1 LAILSFDFRFEN
13 HQHSGFSKIKNQK
26 SKSGI
31 GNLKSKAKIQNLNPS
46 MSEPEIVRRCPQCG
60 ASIRERAFFCPQCGR
75 PLRQNEEDEPEALT
89 AVRASETD
97 ASEQARASTNKAKS
111 DPSSDLLGEPGAH
124 GTERG
129 AHGTRDR
136 IHRATTRARDVIE
149 DDVMPSVQRIRKIS
163 TEVLDEAAYD
173 PSLRFVLIAGAL
185 FLLFLL
191 LLLLSKWV
199 G

>member
-1 LAILSFDFRFEN
+1 
-13 HQHSGFSKIKNQK
+13 
-26 SKSGI
+26 
-31 GNLKSKAKIQNLNPS
+31 
-46 MSEPEIVRRCPQCG
+46 MSEPEIARRCPQCG

-75 PLRQNEEDEPEALT
+75 PLLQNEEDEPEALS
-89 AVRASETD
+89 AVRASEVD
-97 ASEQARASTNKAKS
+97 ASEQARATTNKAKTDS
-111 DPSSDLLGEPGAH
+111 SSDLDDEPGTHSSERGVH
-124 GTERG
+124 GSERGVQGSERG
-129 AHGTRDR
+129 AHPTRDR

-149 DDVMPSVQRIRKIS
+149 EDVMPSVQRIRKIS